1 MNTRNSSAVLPVR
14 LLPLPPTQPPFLTRW
29 TEKAKD
35 KHKDLPPELKEL
47 WEKDRAK
54 KAEHKRKRAQDKLLV
69 ASDPLLP
76 KKGGKKGMKAA
87 LRAARLDSDDDT
99 DLPNRVVDFVS
110 LEAQIRRFLEDIGG
124 RETMVLPP
132 CDKSTRAMVHE
143 LATAFNLKSQSKGK
157 GKARYTTLTK
167 KTNSG
172 INVNEKKVRR
182 IMRQA
187 TGTWDGPDVGW
198 GSKRG
203 GASLGKQKEG
213 EVVGKVSVH
222 AHVWVRYH

>member
-1 MNTRNSSAVLPVR
+1 MQESSPSKTAEFVCLFRALEKRRGVDARILDDPHAH
-14 LLPLPPTQPPFLTRW
+14 LFLGR
-29 TEKAKD
+29 
-35 KHKDLPPELKEL
+35 
-47 WEKDRAK
+47 
-54 KAEHKRKRAQDKLLV
+54 
-69 ASDPLLP
+69 SF
-76 KKGGKKGMKAA
+76 KAA

-157 GKARYTTLTK
+157 GKARYTTLIK

-222 AHVWVRYH
+222 FHLWVRI